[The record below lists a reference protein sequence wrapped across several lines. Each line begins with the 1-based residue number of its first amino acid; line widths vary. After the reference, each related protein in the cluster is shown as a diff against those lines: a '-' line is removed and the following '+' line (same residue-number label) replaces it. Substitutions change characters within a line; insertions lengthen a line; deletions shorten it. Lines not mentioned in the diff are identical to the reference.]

1 MASRSTSSNI
11 ARQRPLIQRVLAW
24 PRSILWFLGAL
35 AATLVFG
42 TAGVL
47 LAMLLPYRS
56 RYWFF
61 TQWSFF
67 LLWLAR
73 VICGIRYTVEGK
85 EHLPS
90 TPCIVMCKHQSAW
103 ETLATQYWFSP
114 QTWVLKKE
122 LIKLPMIGWALRML
136 DPIAIDRSARK
147 EAVDQM
153 MEQGIV
159 RLREGRWIIIFPE
172 GTRVPAGQTGRYR
185 RGGAILSVATGV
197 PIIPVAHNAGEM
209 WPRNS
214 FLKYPGEVKVR
225 IGPPI
230 VPGERDVETVLA
242 EVKLWI
248 ETNTRDVSR
257 YYQDDEAP
265 AEKTA

>member
-1 MASRSTSSNI
+1 
-11 ARQRPLIQRVLAW
+11 
-24 PRSILWFLGAL
+24 
-35 AATLVFG
+35 
-42 TAGVL
+42 
-47 LAMLLPYRS
+47 MLLPYRK

-73 VICGIRYTVEGK
+73 VVCGIRYTVEGT
-85 EHLPS
+85 ENVP
-90 TPCIVMCKHQSAW
+90 TEPCIVMCKHQSAW
-103 ETLATQYWFSP
+103 ETLATQYWFNP

-122 LIKLPMIGWALRML
+122 LISLPMIGWALRL
-136 DPIAIDRSARK
+136 LNPIAIDRGARK
-147 EAVDQM
+147 EAVQQM
-153 MEQGIV
+153 LEQGV
-159 RLREGRWIIIFPE
+159 ERLKGGRWIIIFPE

-185 RGGAILSVATGV
+185 RGGAILSVETGT

-230 VPGERDVETVLA
+230 LPGDRDGEAVLA
-242 EVKLWI
+242 EVKHWI
-248 ETNTRDVSR
+248 ETNAREVSR
-257 YYQDDEAP
+257 VYQDDGDQ
-265 AEKTA
+265 KN